1 MTCPNPSDALR
12 TEFEKILRVHHG
24 WVEHPR
30 TPRGEKWPDSREEID
45 QIFHA
50 FDVVEKHGGNYLE
63 ATRELF
69 PDPYDNYDKD
79 KNMKQVK
86 RWHKKVKSIMPTL

>member
-1 MTCPNPSDALR
+1 M
-12 TEFEKILRVHHG
+12 HHG